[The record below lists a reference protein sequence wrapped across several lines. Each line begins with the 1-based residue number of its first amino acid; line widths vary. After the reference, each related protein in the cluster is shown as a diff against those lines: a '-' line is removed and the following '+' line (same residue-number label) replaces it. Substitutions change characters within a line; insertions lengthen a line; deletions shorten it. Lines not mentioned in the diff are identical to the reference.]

1 MAEKGF
7 EEAYRNLP
15 EVIRCSVTLKEYAWL
30 SEREKADLQTEMTQ
44 PSRDWTD

>member
-15 EVIRCSVTLKEYAWL
+15 EVIRYSVTAKEYAWL
-30 SEREKADLQTEMTQ
+30 SEREKAELVHDMTE
-44 PSRDWTD
+44 PDCDWTD